1 MFFSINFYCISN
13 FLYCFFFVGPF
24 TPLESKEIFQL
35 PSQNVR
41 NRKEKKLGD
50 MLPETRKLIENFYV
64 DYNKE
69 LSDMYPN
76 IDYNIR

>member
-1 MFFSINFYCISN
+1 M
-13 FLYCFFFVGPF
+13 LFFVGPF